1 MIAACLGLFGTALAI
16 AAALT
21 AAAVALAPR
30 LGFVD
35 RPGGRKLH
43 TVAKPL
49 GGGVA
54 LYVAVLLPVAA
65 GMLVAGTALGDRLP
79 DRLRETIDVAG
90 MAAKWRPLF
99 FQLLGATLLA
109 AVGLADDRWDLRP
122 RTKLA
127 AQVAAGLLA
136 AAGGTLVTIYIRN
149 TAVQWAVTVGWI
161 VLVTNALNLMDNMD
175 GLCGGVCMIVSLVL
189 LLGAVQSG
197 QTHVGLLL
205 ATVGGAVAGFLLFNF
220 PPARIFMGDCGSM
233 FLGYLVATTTI
244 QFSYLPVQDGR
255 PLSPLYPVVLPF
267 LLLAVPLFDMAV
279 VVAIRFHRKRPIFTG
294 DTNHLSHRLVALG
307 MSHREAV
314 LCIYLATGCIGLS
327 AILLYYQV
335 LTLCVA
341 IIAVQTLAILSIV
354 CFIEQA
360 ARRAPPREPEG

>member
-1 MIAACLGLFGTALAI
+1 MITACLSLFGAALVI

-35 RPGGRKLH
+35 RPSARKLH
-43 TVAKPL
+43 VVATPL

-54 LYVAVLLPVAA
+54 LYAAVLLPVAA
-65 GMLVAGTALGDRLP
+65 GMLAACTALGGHLP
-79 DRLRETIDVAG
+79 AGLRNVVDLAG
-90 MAAKWRPLF
+90 MPGKWRPLL
-99 FQLLGATLLA
+99 FQFLGATLLA

-127 AQVAAGLLA
+127 AQAAAALLA
-136 AAGGTLVTIYIRN
+136 AAGGTLVTIYIQS
-149 TAVQWAVTVGWI
+149 TAVQWLVTVGWI
-161 VLVTNALNLMDNMD
+161 VLVSNALNLMDNMD

-197 QTHVGLLL
+197 QTHVALLL
-205 ATVGGAVAGFLLFNF
+205 AATAGAVGGFLLFNF

-244 QFSYLPVQDGR
+244 QFSYLPAQDGR
-255 PLSPLYPVVLPF
+255 ILSPLYPVVLPF

-279 VVAIRFHRKRPIFTG
+279 VVAIRFHRGVPIFKG

-327 AILLYYQV
+327 AILLYQV
-335 LTLCVA
+335 STLGVA
-341 IIAVQTLAILSIV
+341 IITVQTLAILSII

-360 ARRAPPREPEG
+360 ARRAPPRDPGK